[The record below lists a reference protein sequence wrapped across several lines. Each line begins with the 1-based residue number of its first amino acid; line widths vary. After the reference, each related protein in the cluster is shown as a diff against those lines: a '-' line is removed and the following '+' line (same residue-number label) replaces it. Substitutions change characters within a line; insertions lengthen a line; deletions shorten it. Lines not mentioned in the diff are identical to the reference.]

1 MAKGIPLQT
10 LKKLISK
17 SNIGVA
23 VAGKGLETVSA
34 LSKEKFGYD
43 FLGLGIKLIIFYA
56 VAFLIEWYMRGKIFV
71 DEVIENPQS
80 QTILLTGIFGIGGFI
95 GDFIM
100 KQFLQ
105 DKEQNPDKTFTT
117 SAFFSNKYI
126 RELFSDNG
134 IKGFKYWDIIKIIT
148 LLLVIMEWK
157 RFNDMTKA
165 SNGQVSPLTHGMFML
180 FIFAISLTIIPDLI
194 KKLKTTDFNLE
205 SLK

>member
-43 FLGLGIKLIIFYA
+43 FLGLGIKLIMFYA

-71 DEVIENPQS
+71 DEIIESPQS
-80 QTILLTGIFGIGGFI
+80 TTILLTGLFGIGGFI
-95 GDFIM
+95 GDLIM

-117 SAFFSNKYI
+117 SAFFGNKHI
-126 RELFSDNG
+126 KELFSA
-134 IKGFKYWDIIKIIT
+134 KF
-148 LLLVIMEWK
+148 
-157 RFNDMTKA
+157 R
-165 SNGQVSPLTHGMFML
+165 P
-180 FIFAISLTIIPDLI
+180 
-194 KKLKTTDFNLE
+194 
-205 SLK
+205 